1 MPRSKRISKRK
12 ATRKGDSRQKGR
24 NSASSTS
31 PANEKLGKFVIGID
45 MGTTQSA
52 IAIGQLFYPVDGKAQ
67 PPCNIRLHSDSAGSY
82 QEGAHRRL
90 YPSTFLYYDEDGT
103 PITGHGL
110 DRVFDNP
117 DPSSYEPAR
126 LFRLWKLMFHSH
138 NDDPQILK
146 IQTKIQEQLDG
157 LGKTRD
163 DLIRDWA
170 TFILEDLGIVGS
182 KSHSY
187 LRGQYAN
194 FDRFDI
200 EVVVAVPPGR
210 TTIAHAEVLRAFI
223 QSPLTCT
230 SVSLESEP
238 AAMFRSWLEGENP
251 EDWEVGRT
259 YLIADGGG
267 GTCCFVRFRLDS
279 LHPLEFTQE
288 FASESVCCGAETV
301 SESMYALL
309 DARHPDCAN
318 RTWELNNMRN
328 HFDRTYKNYVGS
340 NKFKVAFKISHLP
353 DEYLRFD
360 SDEVEGCFKR
370 PAESIVLGIQRQCEK
385 GGQVD
390 YLVLGGG
397 LFQNPYVLNIVT
409 KEFPNLTIRETL
421 KDKGLVAKG
430 CVLSRMNTNVTTNC
444 TVGSTKAIETW
455 LVVSPK
461 IRDSDA
467 YQFLFT
473 EVSSFDGK
481 EYILA
486 AEYIVKKGD
495 STAAV
500 KKLVPEPDVKT
511 SRMRELGLDTPRD
524 LVCCDRVL
532 TFGHQP
538 GKDDTWAALCKDG
551 SWMDQKAN
559 QVPGPERT
567 EDIKWHPF
575 LPNPNRQKNDR
586 LLSIK
591 DLDERRPRNGTA
603 HKALQYGLGLQV
615 NEVDTRVGISIFEP
629 SKRKRNSHRKY
640 ARQIE
645 PTSIDFFFGPQIS
658 LNLAESFR
666 LKPGGG
672 EQNVLN
678 DVTQDTELE
687 EDDDDADM
695 EREGLG
701 PSSGGAAEAV
711 MADRN
716 SPDPGTAW
724 APIND
729 KRQQRHTGPN
739 LEVGGIDHTA
749 QVAWRE
755 PPVTAPPSLPP
766 SSSEVS
772 RDVGGKSAAAGAFGG
787 LRAGFA
793 LRGTKRKSA
802 RFKRQ
807 MLPAPGM
814 TSWGEAE
821 EASSN
826 LG

>member
-67 PPCNIRLHSDSAGSY
+67 PPPNIRLHSDSAGSY

-126 LFRLWKLMFHSH
+126 LFRLWKLIH

-146 IQTKIQEQLDG
+146 IQTKIQEQLDR

-223 QSPLTCT
+223 RSPLTCT

-251 EDWEVGRT
+251 EDWE
-259 YLIADGGG
+259 
-267 GTCCFVRFRLDS
+267 CFVRFRLDS

-328 HFDRTYKNYVGS
+328 HFDKTYKNYVGS

-397 LFQNPYVLNIVT
+397 LFQNPYVLNVVT

-421 KDKGLVAKG
+421 KDKGLVARG

-532 TFGHQP
+532 TFSHQP

-551 SWMDQKAN
+551 SF
-559 QVPGPERT
+559 PGPERS

-586 LLSIK
+586 LLSIE

-629 SKRKRNSHRKY
+629 SKRKKNSHRKY

-658 LNLAESFR
+658 PNLAESFR
-666 LKPGGG
+666 LKPGAG
-672 EQNVLN
+672 EQNVIN

-687 EDDDDADM
+687 EDDNDADM
-695 EREGLG
+695 GREGLG
-701 PSSGGAAEAV
+701 LSSGGAAEAV

-724 APIND
+724 APING

-739 LEVGGIDHTA
+739 LLEIGGIDHVA

-766 SSSEVS
+766 SSSDVS

-814 TSWGEAE
+814 ISWGEAE
-821 EASSN
+821 EASSH
-826 LG
+826 LGIEDAPSRDRYEEVRSWR